1 MYGTALERSGT
12 VKRSGSTVS
21 GMKGLL
27 VVVGVMVGFI
37 GLLSVVATVLA
48 S

>member
-1 MYGTALERSGT
+1 M
-12 VKRSGSTVS
+12 S